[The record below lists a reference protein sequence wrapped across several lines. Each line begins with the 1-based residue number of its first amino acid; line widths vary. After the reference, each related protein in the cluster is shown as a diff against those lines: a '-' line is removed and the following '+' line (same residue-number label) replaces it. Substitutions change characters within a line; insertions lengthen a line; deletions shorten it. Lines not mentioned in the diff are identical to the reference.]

1 MCKETVANW
10 QNSLCPNTETIGVKL
25 KPVLKNENAVQCP
38 AKLSI
43 CSLLE
48 TDGELT
54 QGALK
59 MLVLKLGI
67 EMKDYCLFTVDN

>member
-54 QGALK
+54 
-59 MLVLKLGI
+59 
-67 EMKDYCLFTVDN
+67 